1 MDLGLKGARVLV
13 TAASRGLGA
22 ATARQFSREGA
33 IVVISSR
40 NLEALQDTAAS
51 IVEETGNAVFTQAC
65 DVTDETQVQRLIKNT
80 ASMIGG
86 IDILVTNAGGPPAG
100 NFDTFDIDVWQSATQ
115 LTLLSAVSL
124 IKHSIP
130 YLKQST
136 RAAILTITSI
146 SAKQPVDNLIL
157 SNTLRPAVI
166 GLTKSLSLELGV
178 DNIRVNSILP
188 GITDTERI
196 QELAEA
202 RATLNNQTIDEA
214 QMAMADGIPLGRIG
228 SPEEF
233 ANVAVM
239 MCSTAGGFIN
249 GVALPV
255 DGGWI
260 RATL

>member
-1 MDLGLKGARVLV
+1 MDLRLRGAKVLV

-33 IVVISSR
+33 VVVISSR
-40 NLEALQDTAAS
+40 NLESLQETAS
-51 IVEETGNAVFTQAC
+51 QIVEETGNAVFTQAC
-65 DVTDETQVQRLIKNT
+65 DVTDFAQVEKLVNNS
-80 ASMIGG
+80 ASMMGG
-86 IDILVTNAGGPPAG
+86 LDIIVTNAGGPPAG
-100 NFDTFDIDVWQSATQ
+100 NFDAFDMSVWQQSTQ
-115 LTLLSAVSL
+115 LTLLSAVAL
-124 IKHSIP
+124 IKHALPHLQKSNRP
-130 YLKQST
+130 
-136 RAAILTITSI
+136 AILTITSI

-166 GLTKSLSLELGV
+166 GLTKSLSLELGK
-178 DNIRVNSILP
+178 DSIRVNSILP

-196 QELAEA
+196 QELVEA
-202 RATLNNQTIDEA
+202 RAKINNMNVEDVQSSLFGD
-214 QMAMADGIPLGRIG
+214 IPLGRIG

-233 ANVAVM
+233 ANVAVL
-239 MCSTAGGFIN
+239 MCSPAGGFIN

>member
-1 MDLGLKGARVLV
+1 MDLGLRGARVLV

-40 NLEALQDTAAS
+40 NLESLQDTASS

-65 DVTDETQVQRLIKNT
+65 DVTDFTQVERLVKNS
-80 ASMIGG
+80 ADMVGG
-86 IDILVTNAGGPPAG
+86 LDIIVTNAGGPPAG
-100 NFDTFDIDVWQSATQ
+100 NFDAFDMDVWQSSTQ
-115 LTLLSAVSL
+115 LTLLSAVAL
-124 IKHSIP
+124 IKHSLP
-130 YLKQST
+130 YLKKST

-166 GLTKSLSLELGV
+166 GLTKSLSLELGQ

-196 QELAEA
+196 QDLAKA
-202 RATLNNQTIDEA
+202 RAEINNLPVEDVQA
-214 QMAMADGIPLGRIG
+214 SMSDGIPLGRIG

-239 MCSTAGGFIN
+239 MCSPAGGFIN

>member
-1 MDLGLKGARVLV
+1 MDLGLHGARVLV

-33 IVVISSR
+33 VVVISSR
-40 NLEALQDTAAS
+40 NLESLQETAAS

-65 DVTDETQVQRLIKNT
+65 DVTDFAQVEKLVKNA
-80 ASMIGG
+80 ASMMGG
-86 IDILVTNAGGPPAG
+86 LDIIITNAGGPPAG
-100 NFDTFDIDVWQSATQ
+100 NFDGFAMDVWQSATQ
-115 LTLLSAVSL
+115 LTILSAVAL
-124 IKHSIP
+124 IKYALPH
-130 YLKQST
+130 LKKSS
-136 RAAILTITSI
+136 RAAILTITSM
-146 SAKQPVDNLIL
+146 SAKQPFDNLIL

-166 GLTKSLSLELGV
+166 GLTKSLSLELGK

-202 RATLNNQTIDEA
+202 RAKINDIAVEDA
-214 QMAMADGIPLGRIG
+214 KIAMANGIPMGRMG
-228 SPEEF
+228 SPQEF
-233 ANVAVM
+233 ANVAVLI
-239 MCSTAGGFIN
+239 CSPAGGYLN

>member
-1 MDLGLKGARVLV
+1 
-13 TAASRGLGA
+13 
-22 ATARQFSREGA
+22 
-33 IVVISSR
+33 
-40 NLEALQDTAAS
+40 
-51 IVEETGNAVFTQAC
+51 
-65 DVTDETQVQRLIKNT
+65 
-80 ASMIGG
+80 
-86 IDILVTNAGGPPAG
+86 
-100 NFDTFDIDVWQSATQ
+100 
-115 LTLLSAVSL
+115 
-124 IKHSIP
+124 
-130 YLKQST
+130 LKQST